1 MPFELIPAIDLMN
14 GSCVRL
20 AQGVYEDKTVYGENP
35 GEVAAGFA
43 AHSIRRLHVVDL
55 DGAKAGQPV
64 NTPAIEAIVAGVGPN
79 IPVQLGGGIRDMDA
93 VARALDVGISRV
105 ILGTVA
111 LREPELVR
119 EAARKYPNQIVVG
132 IDARDGRVAVEGWL
146 DVSDAR
152 ATDLAKSFEDAGVA
166 AIVYTD
172 ISRDGMLT
180 GPNLEATVELARSV
194 RIPVIV
200 SGGVSCEDDIVA
212 AAKESESGI
221 AGIIV
226 GKALYTG
233 AVDLP
238 AALSAI
244 LAVEGA

>member
-20 AQGVYEDKTVYGENP
+20 AQGRYEDKTVYGEDP
-35 GEVAAGFA
+35 GLVAAGFA

-55 DGAKAGQPV
+55 DGAKAGRPE
-64 NTPAIEAIVAGVGPN
+64 NTKAIESIVAGVGPD
-79 IPVQLGGGIRDMDA
+79 IPVQLGGGIRDLDA
-93 VARALDVGISRV
+93 VARALDLGISRV

-119 EAARKYPNQIVVG
+119 EAARKYPNQVVVG

-152 ATDLAKSFEDAGVA
+152 ATDLAQSFEDAGVA

-172 ISRDGMLT
+172 ISRDGMLS

-194 RIPVIV
+194 SIPVIV
-200 SGGVSCEDDIVA
+200 SGGVSCEDDITA
-212 AAKESESGI
+212 AARETKSGI

-233 AVDLP
+233 AVDLSS
-238 AALSAI
+238 ALSAI
-244 LAVEGA
+244 SAVENA

>member
-20 AQGVYEDKTVYGENP
+20 AQGRYEDKTVYGEDP
-35 GEVAAGFA
+35 AQVARGFA
-43 AHSIRRLHVVDL
+43 EHGIRRLHVVDL
-55 DGAKAGQPV
+55 DGARAGRPI
-64 NTPAIEAIVAGVGPN
+64 NREAIAAIVAAVGPD
-79 IPVQLGGGIRDMDA
+79 IPVQLGGGIRDIDA
-93 VARALDVGISRV
+93 VAKVLESGISRV

-119 EAARKYPNQIVVG
+119 EAARKFPDQIVVG

-146 DVSDAR
+146 DTSDAL
-152 ATDLAKSFEDAGVA
+152 ASDLAQNFEDAGVA

-180 GPNLEATVELARSV
+180 GPNLEGTVVLARSV
-194 RIPVIV
+194 SIPVIV
-200 SGGVSCEDDIVA
+200 SGGVSSEADIVA
-212 AAKESESGI
+212 AARQIDSGI

-233 AVDLP
+233 AVDLSSAL
-238 AALSAI
+238 AAIEAS
-244 LAVEGA
+244 

>member
-20 AQGVYEDKTVYGENP
+20 AQGRYEDKTVYGEDP
-35 GEVAAGFA
+35 GLVAAGFA

-55 DGAKAGQPV
+55 DGAKAGRPE
-64 NTPAIEAIVAGVGPN
+64 NKTAIESIVAAVAPD
-79 IPVQLGGGIRDMDA
+79 IPVQLGGGIRDVDS
-93 VARALDVGISRV
+93 VAAALDIGISRV

-119 EAARKYPNQIVVG
+119 EAARKYPDQIVVG
-132 IDARDGRVAVEGWL
+132 IDARDGNVAVEGWL
-146 DVSDAR
+146 DVSEAR

-172 ISRDGMLT
+172 ISRDGMLS
-180 GPNLEATVELARSV
+180 GPNLEQTVELARSV
-194 RIPVIV
+194 SIPVIV
-200 SGGVSCEDDIVA
+200 SGGVSCEDDITSA
-212 AAKESESGI
+212 AREVESGI

-233 AVDLP
+233 AVDLA

-244 LAVEGA
+244 SAVESA